1 MIGLLLNLLRGQ
13 TIWQLRRKG
22 AVIGKNV
29 ELLNS
34 TIDKYTAFLVEIGN
48 NVVITNATVLAH
60 DGSTKKFL
68 NHTRIQKTTI
78 GNNVFIG
85 IGAIVLAG
93 SHIGDN
99 VIVGAGSVVRG
110 DIPSN
115 SVVMGNPGRVVY
127 SLEEYIEMNRDSMET
142 SMIIDKMCS
151 QMKYDEL
158 MKLRNELGDG
168 LGYEL

>member
-1 MIGLLLNLLRGQ
+1 MIGFILNFLRGQ

-22 AVIGKNV
+22 AVIGQNV
-29 ELLNS
+29 ELLNT
-34 TIDKYTAFLVEIGN
+34 TIDKYTAFLVEIGDN
-48 NVVITNATVLAH
+48 TVITNATILAH
-60 DGSTKKFL
+60 DGSTKRFL
-68 NHTRIQKTTI
+68 DYTRIQKTII
-78 GNNVFIG
+78 GSNVFVG

-99 VIVGAGSVVRG
+99 VIIGAGSVVRG

-127 SLEEYIEMNRDSMET
+127 SLEEYLDMNRDSMET
-142 SMIIDKMCS
+142 SLIIDRMCS
-151 QMKYDEL
+151 HMKVDEL
-158 MKLRNELGDG
+158 IELRDKLGNE